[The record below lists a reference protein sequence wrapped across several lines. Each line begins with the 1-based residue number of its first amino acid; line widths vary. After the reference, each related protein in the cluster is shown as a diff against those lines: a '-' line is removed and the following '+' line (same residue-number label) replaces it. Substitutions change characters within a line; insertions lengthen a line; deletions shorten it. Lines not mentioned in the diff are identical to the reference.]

1 MSARADRTRAEL
13 IRATARLVR
22 EVGYA
27 QTTTRA
33 IAQAAGVAEGT
44 IYRHF
49 PDKATLF
56 LATLAEQHG
65 PVLESV
71 GRLPARAGTGTVAG
85 NLTDCL
91 AELAT
96 LRESVLPLE
105 LALLADPDLAGQRP
119 LPPAGSA
126 GPLPGPPGQVADYLA
141 AEQRLGRVRASADPQ
156 QAALV
161 LLAALFG
168 LAVGPLPAS
177 GTVDPEVLRG
187 AVGLIMTGLAP

>member
-56 LATLAEQHG
+56 LAALAEQHG

-91 AELAT
+91 RELAT

-105 LALLADPDLAGQRP
+105 LALLADPDLAGHQPRP
-119 LPPAGSA
+119 A

-141 AEQRLGRVRASADPQ
+141 AEQRLGRVRASADPE

-187 AVGLIMTGLAP
+187 AVELIMTGLAP